1 MEYLEDY
8 ATSLYNELKRTNDL
22 INPSPMYIFTET
34 NQQTGKQK
42 QVTFVTH
49 RVAVIHFLEYCD
61 IFNMQYI
68 EDNGEYTSVDAKDVY
83 RIELKKIIQ

>member
-1 MEYLEDY
+1 MEYIEDY
-8 ATSLYNELKRTNDL
+8 ATSLYNELKRTKDL
-22 INPSPMYIFTET
+22 IDQSPMYIFTET
-34 NQQTGKQK
+34 NQQTGKK
-42 QVTFVTH
+42 KSVEFFNH
-49 RVAVIHFLEYCD
+49 RIAIIHFLEYCD